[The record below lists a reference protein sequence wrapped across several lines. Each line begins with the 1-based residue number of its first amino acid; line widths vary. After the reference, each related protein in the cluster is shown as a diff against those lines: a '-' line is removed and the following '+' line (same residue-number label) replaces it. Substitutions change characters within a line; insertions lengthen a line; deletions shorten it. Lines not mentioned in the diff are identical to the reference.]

1 MDSNSNGLLHNLFKF
16 QLTQI
21 LSHTQFSSTKAQIQL
36 NARMNHKSALKDMQM
51 GFNAP
56 RNEWELLRQ
65 EQVGRQIN
73 ISVLFLKNE
82 VELSIYKFLT
92 TRTKKTKKQPQSI
105 ELGSTGSLAVRA
117 FNAWQVTVTLN
128 RRSIGKANTLTGK
141 TNTSI
146 EKREPVD

>member
-1 MDSNSNGLLHNLFKF
+1 
-16 QLTQI
+16 
-21 LSHTQFSSTKAQIQL
+21 
-36 NARMNHKSALKDMQM
+36 MQM

-56 RNEWELLRQ
+56 KNEWELLRQ

-82 VELSIYKFLT
+82 VEFSIYKFLT

-105 ELGSTGSLAVRA
+105 ELGSTGSLAVGV

-146 EKREPVD
+146 GKREPVNQYPDRLSLLASTSIDSPFFAWKPIFLGIFSFNI

>member
-1 MDSNSNGLLHNLFKF
+1 
-16 QLTQI
+16 
-21 LSHTQFSSTKAQIQL
+21 
-36 NARMNHKSALKDMQM
+36 MQM

-105 ELGSTGSLAVRA
+105 ELGSTGSLAVGA